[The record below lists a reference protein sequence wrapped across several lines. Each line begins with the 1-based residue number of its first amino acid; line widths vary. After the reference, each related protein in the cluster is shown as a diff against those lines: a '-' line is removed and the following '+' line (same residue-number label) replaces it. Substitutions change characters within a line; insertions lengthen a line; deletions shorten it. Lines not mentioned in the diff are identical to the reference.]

1 MFGPTFRS
9 AGQNPLRVDL
19 FAVLRTEY
27 GRELG
32 EEDFGWALRAEQTF
46 GGRDNFAVGG
56 TFYSVVD
63 PIEDWGIT
71 NLEAS
76 LATFILHK
84 DYRDYYEREGWSV
97 FGRLSFPF
105 YPIELKAEYVEE
117 DHAFA
122 PLRNPWSV
130 TKNNE
135 PWRHQPLVAQ
145 GKIRFVET
153 SLTLDSRNYRD
164 DPTDGWYIKASGR
177 RGIGGDLTIP
187 QHRASPEPQ
196 TALVEAQEVDTDII
210 TGFLDIRSYNRI
222 SPGSTLI
229 LRGVLGGTL
238 NDEPLPPQYQHAI
251 GGVGSL
257 PGQALFAGD
266 CGAREVVRGYDYT
279 EQDADAVVRQSVYPT
294 YGCDQMALFQAEFRG
309 SLFVDWSFG
318 WDEDE
323 DAWDE
328 DWNWYPSIEFS
339 PDWSAFFNMGRGWSV
354 ADGGTDT
361 ETLMD
366 LGVGFYLGDVG
377 VHFAYP
383 LNEDANG
390 DRDGRF
396 FIRLNRRF

>member
-1 MFGPTFRS
+1 
-9 AGQNPLRVDL
+9 V
-19 FAVLRTEY
+19 
-27 GRELG
+27 
-32 EEDFGWALRAEQTF
+32 AE
-46 GGRDNFAVGG
+46 
-56 TFYSVVD
+56 
-63 PIEDWGIT
+63 
-71 NLEAS
+71 
-76 LATFILHK
+76 
-84 DYRDYYEREGWSV
+84 
-97 FGRLSFPF
+97 
-105 YPIELKAEYVEE
+105 
-117 DHAFA
+117 
-122 PLRNPWSV
+122 
-130 TKNNE
+130 
-135 PWRHQPLVAQ
+135 

-177 RGIGGDLTIP
+177 RGIGGDLAIP
-187 QHRASPEPQ
+187 EHRASPDPQ
-196 TALVEAQEVDTDII
+196 TALIEAQEVDTDII

-257 PGQALFAGD
+257 PGQPLFAGD
-266 CGAREVVRGYDYT
+266 CGAREVVRGYDHT
-279 EQDADAVVRQSVYPT
+279 EQDADAVVRQSVFPV

-309 SLFVDWSFG
+309 RLFVDWSFG

-354 ADGGTDT
+354 AEGGTDT

-377 VHFAYP
+377 IHFAYP